1 MCILENIIN
10 MYYDL
15 LERKQGKDIKRELLL
30 IAILLISLTTTASR
44 CQFFHFQMTTT
55 SGHIGN
61 TNFY

>member
-30 IAILLISLTTTASR
+30 IAISLISFTTTASR
-44 CQFFHFQMTTT
+44 CQFFHFQMITT
-55 SGHIGN
+55 SGHVAN
-61 TNFY
+61 TDFY